1 MKPERQ
7 THLFT
12 VIAVLS
18 VLVLGVIW
26 MSLHRGSGGLALV
39 EQDRNAVLSQE
50 QLLPGTRPN
59 SDAPTAPPFV
69 ADMDQGAPSGISP
82 GVSASATDTK
92 YVSPALLPLV
102 HVSRA
107 TLSDAMQAAQEVRR
121 IPLGEADV
129 GAIYEMLATP
139 ASAFDMDILQINALK
154 NNLLGS
160 LLSRRPLPPGLG
172 DQMRAMF
179 EAPDMDPVWRNY
191 IVQHLD
197 RYHLARWPGGA
208 KSGDTEHRA
217 FLDFFVGVL
226 EEVQTDAAGT
236 ALLAMER
243 LNKEAPV
250 FDLDWLAQES
260 LAIAANPRAKETS
273 RIAALQ
279 VASRHAGSDLR
290 PVASELALSG
300 SSVPLRLSAIA
311 ALGAVG
317 DAEDLPLLDQLSV
330 DAAKEPRLLPAIDGA
345 RTRLALRSGV
355 R

>member
-1 MKPERQ
+1 
-7 THLFT
+7 
-12 VIAVLS
+12 
-18 VLVLGVIW
+18 
-26 MSLHRGSGGLALV
+26 
-39 EQDRNAVLSQE
+39 
-50 QLLPGTRPN
+50 
-59 SDAPTAPPFV
+59 
-69 ADMDQGAPSGISP
+69 
-82 GVSASATDTK
+82 
-92 YVSPALLPLV
+92 
-102 HVSRA
+102 
-107 TLSDAMQAAQEVRR
+107 MQAAQEVRR
-121 IPLGEADV
+121 IPLGDADV

-139 ASAFDMDILQINALK
+139 ASAFDMEILQINALK

-160 LLSRRPLPPGLG
+160 LLSPRSLPAGLG
-172 DQMRAMF
+172 DEMRALF
-179 EAPDMDPVWRNY
+179 EAPDIDPVWRNY

-208 KSGDTEHRA
+208 ESGDTERRA

-250 FDLDWLAQES
+250 FDLDWLGQES

-290 PVASELALSG
+290 PVARELALSG

-317 DAEDLPLLDQLSV
+317 GAQDLLLLDRLSV
-330 DAAKEPRLLPAIDGA
+330 EAAKEPRLRPAVDGA
-345 RTRLALRSGV
+345 RRRLAARGHAP
-355 R
+355 